1 MKRFRKSPS
10 FSLGMLVI
18 LVIAGVTSG
27 LVALIPKRAESGIH
41 FWLTS
46 GRHEAAYQPVV
57 EKWNE
62 AARAGLSA
70 SQPSLSLARMANRS
84 FEQLML
90 SGFLSGTPVA
100 DLLESTDDTIPRA
113 FLGPVDQVGFVDL
126 TARLREEGLYERF
139 EPRAF
144 DPFTSRGHIFGLPRG
159 VHPVLLAYRADIVE
173 AAGIDL
179 SQVETWDDYFRVMRP
194 LMEDKDGDGQP
205 DRYLLS
211 FNEVATNEIA
221 ILMLQNGGVFFD
233 DEELPAFA
241 NEKNAHVLAT
251 VVSWMTGPDRV
262 AQTTTPNA
270 HLRNPD
276 GFALAVP
283 MPDWLLSVWKT
294 ELPVLGGKLKLMP
307 LPAWE
312 RGGRRTSTR
321 GGSMIGVNRRSPH
334 AEAAWEIAK
343 MLYTSRDV
351 AEQLFRET
359 SIVSP
364 LREFWNEPFYAE
376 PDPYVSGQAAGLLY
390 IEQAPHVP
398 QRTSSP
404 YAATAE
410 TYMIGAFLDLREY
423 AERGAIYDA
432 EALKPV
438 ALGLLEDAQHALRH
452 LILRNTFLSPQKQ

>member
-1 MKRFRKSPS
+1 MKGLRKSPS
-10 FSLGMLVI
+10 VSLGMLVI
-18 LVIAGVTSG
+18 LAIAGVTSV
-27 LVALIPKRAESGIH
+27 LVAWLPKREAAGIV

-46 GRHEAAYQPVV
+46 GRHEVAYQPVV
-57 EKWNE
+57 AQWNE
-62 AARAGLSA
+62 ASRARRFG
-70 SQPSLSLARMANRS
+70 SQPSLAMTRMANRS

-100 DLLESTDDTIPRA
+100 DLLESSDDTIPRA
-113 FLGPVDQVGFVDL
+113 FLGPVEQVGFVDL
-126 TARLREEGLYERF
+126 TQRLREEGIYERF
-139 EPRAF
+139 ELRAF

-179 SQVETWDDYFRVMRP
+179 SQVETWEDYFRAMRP
-194 LMEDKDGDGQP
+194 LMADNDGDGQP

-211 FNEVATNEIA
+211 FNEVATNELT

-233 DEELPAFA
+233 DEELPDFA

-262 AQTTTPNA
+262 AQTTTPNS

-283 MPDWLLSVWKT
+283 MPDWLLSVWKM
-294 ELPVLGGKLKLMP
+294 ELPMLTGKLKLMP

-321 GGSMIGVNRRSPH
+321 GGSMIGINRRSPH

-343 MLYTSRDV
+343 TLYTSREV
-351 AEQLFRET
+351 AEQLYRET
-359 SIVSP
+359 SIISP
-364 LREFWNEPFYAE
+364 LKEFWGEAFYAE

-398 QRTSSP
+398 KRTSSP

-423 AERGAIYDA
+423 AEQHAVYDA

-438 ALGLLEDAQHALRH
+438 ALRLLEEAQHSLRH
-452 LILRNTFLSPQKQ
+452 LILRNTFLSPPTK